1 MEIDHWHKF
10 PIFKTQKVQ
19 CTEGLHQK
27 SRTNY
32 CLFLKTNAFSCF
44 FRCQAPRSLVCETRE
59 SWAPGYDNSQPTLC
73 QILIRSAAIAW
84 TTDNL
89 ARFCTFFFQVNE
101 FGSDAVLKCRY
112 RHGSRYLKKW
122 KMKKKKKL
130 RQLLQNWFCKK
141 HLLRNHIFQ
150 NYYFLCVL

>member
-44 FRCQAPRSLVCETRE
+44 FRCQAPRCLVCETRE

-101 FGSDAVLKCRY
+101 FGSDAVLKCRF
-112 RHGSRYLKKW
+112 RQISKSGKW
-122 KMKKKKKL
+122 RKS
-130 RQLLQNWFCKK
+130 
-141 HLLRNHIFQ
+141 IFRD
-150 NYYFLCVL
+150 NFFKIDLVKSIYWEIIYIYNCCFLYVL